1 VPLEASSSSS
11 LRLSPSP
18 EEENEISTPP
28 RPLNNNNNNTLSS
41 TSTSFFRLPSDTA
54 NQQQAQQLEQPPSAF
69 IRPQQQKTIIITQA
83 QIQKTF
89 VVSLMG
95 LAGFIEGF
103 CIRRHGCFPNLMTGT
118 ILKVAEA
125 VGNWNLSTACIHASM
140 VGCYVGGGFI
150 FSQWKKTSNNNKQEQ
165 KKSSLMAISILSG
178 LFFLLSD
185 VTTGL
190 STALKLPLLAV
201 GFGIINAGTVDV
213 GAGVTYAMTGHVT
226 KISQGLATGNLV
238 KSKDPSATS
247 AKGLAVF
254 WMAALAANLVCEF
267 LEKSASSTAAAVAWP
282 LWVAKTVLQ
291 RLPLG
296 TTVAVAYAWL
306 FQWYVGAS
314 AKVSAS
320 EAANML

>member
-1 VPLEASSSSS
+1 MVL
-11 LRLSPSP
+11 
-18 EEENEISTPP
+18 
-28 RPLNNNNNNTLSS
+28 
-41 TSTSFFRLPSDTA
+41 
-54 NQQQAQQLEQPPSAF
+54 
-69 IRPQQQKTIIITQA
+69 TQA

-125 VGNWNLSTACIHASM
+125 VANWNLSTTCLHASM
-140 VGCYVGGGFI
+140 VGCYIGGGFL
-150 FSQWKKTSNNNKQEQ
+150 FSQLKQSTLANAANKNKSKHEQ
-165 KKSSLMAISILSG
+165 KESSLLTISILSG

-185 VTTGL
+185 MTDGV
-190 STALKLPLLAV
+190 SSALKLPLLAV

-226 KISQGLATGNLV
+226 KIGQGLATGGLA
-238 KSKDPSATS
+238 KGSEDPSATS
-247 AKGLAVF
+247 AKGVAVF
-254 WMAALAANLVCEF
+254 FGAAMAANLVCGF
-267 LEKSASSTAAAVAWP
+267 LEQTTSASANVALLP
-282 LWVAKTVLQ
+282 LRMARTVLQ

-306 FQWYVGAS
+306 FRWYVGAS
-314 AKVSAS
+314 AKVVSAASAS
-320 EAANML
+320 EAAAAAAKMK